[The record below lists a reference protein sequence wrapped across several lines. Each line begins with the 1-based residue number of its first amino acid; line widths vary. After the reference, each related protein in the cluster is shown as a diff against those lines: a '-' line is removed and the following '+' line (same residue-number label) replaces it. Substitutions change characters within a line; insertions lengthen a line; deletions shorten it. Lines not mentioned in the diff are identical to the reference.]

1 MAKHK
6 QGDALTA
13 RPIAGAELSRED
25 IEAAARQARLLSM
38 EIEMTHACNLH
49 CGYCYASAGKP
60 LADELSLTE
69 IIDAVI
75 QAADLGARKIVVLGG
90 GEPCM
95 YRDLHALIERI
106 RAMELDVELFTNGTL
121 IDRSRAEF
129 LHNSGVSV
137 VVKRN
142 SLRQAVQDELAG
154 VPGAFERIEKGLAA
168 LMEAGYPDQ
177 THGLGV
183 QTVIC
188 RKNLD
193 EICDLWRW
201 ARDRGIQP
209 YFECLTVQGRLNENM
224 HLNISLEE
232 TRGVFLDLCRI
243 DREVYGVS
251 WAPHPPLASSRCAR
265 HLYSILL
272 TANGDFHPC
281 VGVAIPV
288 GNVRRDRLAD
298 ILTADPVLCDMR
310 NIYDRIKGR
319 CRDCQLNGECYG
331 CRGNAFQLT
340 GDHLA
345 SDPSCWLNGDYRAR
359 PEAQR

>member
-1 MAKHK
+1 MP
-6 QGDALTA
+6 GDRHSERPTA
-13 RPIAGAELSRED
+13 RPIAGAEFSRQD

-38 EIEMTHACNLH
+38 EIEMTHACNLR

-60 LADELSLTE
+60 LADELSLQE
-69 IIDAVI
+69 IVGAVE
-75 QAADLGARKIVVLGG
+75 QAASLGARKIVILGG

-95 YRDLHALIERI
+95 YKDLHVLIEHVRG
-106 RAMELDVELFTNGTL
+106 MGLDVELFTNGTL
-121 IDRSRAEF
+121 IDEARAAF
-129 LHNSGVSV
+129 LYECGVSV

-142 SLRQAVQDELAG
+142 SLVESVQDELAG
-154 VPGAFERIEKGLAA
+154 VPGAFGRIEKGLAA
-168 LMEAGYPDQ
+168 LMEAGYPDK

-188 RKNLD
+188 GKNLG
-193 EICDLWRW
+193 EIPELWRW

-209 YFECLTVQGRLNENM
+209 YFECLTIQGRLSENM
-224 HLNISLEE
+224 ALNVSPEE
-232 TRGVFLDLCRI
+232 TRQVFLELCRT

-251 WAPHPPLASSRCAR
+251 WTPHPPLVSARCAR

-298 ILTADPVLCDMR
+298 VLAASPVLCDMR
-310 NIYDRIKGR
+310 NIYDRIRGR

-359 PEAQR
+359 SEAQR